1 VGRKGAG
8 GVLSW
13 TASTWHKSLVVTR
26 QADPFVWHSF
36 SRLFPYFLPYLLMMQ
51 SLVGFLGGEKQKRI
65 WCIFEL
71 NLASPPIPRIF
82 PLFHRLYPSAF
93 AKYKHSAGFV
103 FPAIGAW
110 ILVASLFVHDG
121 NRASSPKNP
130 TVQSATQSKPF

>member
-51 SLVGFLGGEKQKRI
+51 SLVGFLGGEKKKRI

-71 NLASPPIPRIF
+71 NLASPPLPVFFPFFTACIPQHLLNINT
-82 PLFHRLYPSAF
+82 PPALFSLQLEHEYWL
-93 AKYKHSAGFV
+93 
-103 FPAIGAW
+103 PACLSTMGTEHPAQ
-110 ILVASLFVHDG
+110 
-121 NRASSPKNP
+121 RTQQSSQPP
-130 TVQSATQSKPF
+130 